1 MNGIVLMHLARGF
14 RSLWLQVQDAYRKGG
29 ARMVLSKVARRLSAG
44 LVKTLGLGGLG

>member
-1 MNGIVLMHLARGF
+1 
-14 RSLWLQVQDAYRKGG
+14 VQDAYRKGG